1 MSSLLDDVQKQA
13 QMLTL
18 QEKAALAHM
27 LITEIDSSGDGDIE
41 QMWIAES
48 QRRYQAYLKGEV
60 EAVPGDEAL
69 SRARNRLTECCFGAI
84 FTRSLIDTIY
94 QFIPNDEHSR
104 LAEESRKNLTMATS
118 ITKCAESL

>member
-1 MSSLLDDVQKQA
+1 MIPVLDRNAAQILVERAALSLEGSGDAWFGPMEFQFSVLGSYNSKAMSSLFDDIQKQA

-18 QEKAALAHM
+18 QEKATLAHM
-27 LITEIDSSGDGDIE
+27 LITEIDSSGDGDVE

-69 SRARNRLTECCFGAI
+69 SMARNRLT
-84 FTRSLIDTIY
+84 
-94 QFIPNDEHSR
+94 
-104 LAEESRKNLTMATS
+104 
-118 ITKCAESL
+118 